1 MVVGSD
7 VFALDGAI
15 AVEFHLLASDAA
27 ASSDSVGN
35 SAFAHGQSLHFVES
49 LALCSHS
56 SVEDALCESYEVGIV
71 GHEVGLALQGD
82 DGTEAVLSLY
92 EHATLGSLAVA
103 TLSSNS
109 LTLLAQICHSTVH
122 VVAFCQSLLAVCQ
135 TSARHLAELLD
146 VIHCNFHSSIC
157 F

>member
-1 MVVGSD
+1 MVSD
-7 VFALDGAI
+7 T
-15 AVEFHLLASDAA
+15 A
-27 ASSDSVGN
+27 ASGDSVGN
-35 SAFAHGQSLHFVES
+35 GAFAHGQSLHLVEG
-49 LALCSHS
+49 LALCSHG
-56 SVEDALCESYEVGIV
+56 SVEDALRESHEVGVV

-82 DGTEAVLSLY
+82 DGSEAVLSLY

-103 TLSSNS
+103 TLSGNG
-109 LTLLAQICHSTVH
+109 LTLLAQVCYSTVH

-135 TSARHLAELLD
+135 TSTRHFAELLD